1 MYYRSKRKEYICGT
15 YGKRGK
21 DYCTS
26 HVIKKSALSSAVLD
40 DINQLLKHATINY
53 STSDLKKY
61 IKKEVSTLTKYNL
74 SLQKQLKQ
82 IQFENNSALKKLING
97 DISKEQYNS
106 FVNSDDQSIE
116 MFETKIRSNDL
127 LIEKLNKPDVLD
139 NLQELICQRHVS
151 TLTSTILN
159 LFVEK
164 IEIQDSE
171 HIYIHY
177 KFMN

>member
-1 MYYRSKRKEYICGT
+1 
-15 YGKRGK
+15 
-21 DYCTS
+21 
-26 HVIKKSALSSAVLD
+26 
-40 DINQLLKHATINY
+40 
-53 STSDLKKY
+53 
-61 IKKEVSTLTKYNL
+61 
-74 SLQKQLKQ
+74 
-82 IQFENNSALKKLING
+82 
-97 DISKEQYNS
+97 
-106 FVNSDDQSIE
+106 